1 MLLRKGNSRDKVQML
16 EKAFGR
22 RRLSDATDEIRSTQL
37 FFKWPNLST
46 YLSLVSNIELNEIKH
61 LSRIAVKSLPAFAK
75 RDGLRN
81 ASINDHT
88 GTMAYLSRLQLS
100 TAEDAF
106 YLSRSSRWQSNHSIE
121 RFAGEPWKSTS
132 PHTPL
137 VSVVWKANDEK
148 GTSLIS
154 DRKTPEPI
162 IMATAKPG
170 FDGEVN
176 IVAAFP
182 RHMSEA
188 VWQIYNAYET
198 SPPSIQI
205 NAKKNDY
212 WYYLGPDHD
221 RVPGAISYS
230 EKVVLGG
237 GGRESY
243 EHRIKFYEHVGDTF
257 TRLSGRRN
265 DDFPEI
271 GLLPV
276 VLHIHLREF
285 S

>member
-1 MLLRKGNSRDKVQML
+1 MLLRKGNSRDRIQML

-46 YLSLVSNIELNEIKH
+46 YLSLVANIELNEIKH
-61 LSRIAVKSLPAFAK
+61 LSQIAVKSLPAFAK

-88 GTMAYLSRLQLS
+88 GTMAYLSRLQLA

-106 YLSRSSRWQSNHSIE
+106 YLSRTSRRQSNHSIE
-121 RFAGEPWKSTS
+121 RFAGEPWRSTS
-132 PHTPL
+132 SHTPL

-162 IMATAKPG
+162 IMATSKPG
-170 FDGEVN
+170 FDSEVN

-188 VWQIYNAYET
+188 VWQFFNAYET
-198 SPPSIQI
+198 SPPTTQN
-205 NAKKNDY
+205 NAKKLDC

-221 RVPGAISYS
+221 RVPSAISYS
-230 EKVVLGG
+230 GKEISEGA
-237 GGRESY
+237 GRESY
-243 EHRIKFYEHVGDTF
+243 EHRIKFYEHLGSAF
-257 TRLSGRRN
+257 TRLSEFRN
-265 DDFPEI
+265 EKFPEV

-276 VLHIHLREF
+276 VLHIHLRQF